1 MRLTYQQVIGE
12 KMKNPEFN
20 REWEALEPEFQL
32 IRKILEEDLRDSEH
46 NSNRKAVLDT
56 EHTEQ

>member
-1 MRLTYQQVIGE
+1 MNFNE
-12 KMKNPEFN
+12 SKDSEFK

-32 IRKILEEDLRDSEH
+32 SRKRLEEDLRDSEH
-46 NSNRKAVLDT
+46 NSDRRDVLDM